1 MESNSKEEMLAIAE
15 AWRTGKKK
23 RERKPK
29 VKKIKQQDIVVKD
42 EKSAVEAV
50 LRDFFLPNGKNMP
63 NDPSVKA
70 MQQFL
75 RFTDGI
81 VAGKNVAGG
90 SLFTSNN
97 RDKHENRD
105 VYGGVYRNVARIK
118 EPIWYIK
125 TILEENKKLDIQHLE
140 RISYRLMDLTEVMPG
155 AVKRL
160 LEDPAIK
167 DNDSNFMKNVGHNVG
182 FRDFILKQF
191 QIDTER
197 HTYEMLIGMINAII
211 YKGVVSPTQYRER
224 F

>member
-23 RERKPK
+23 REHKPK

-97 RDKHENRD
+97 RDKKENRD
-105 VYGGVYRNVARIK
+105 IYGSVYHNVARIK
-118 EPIWYIK
+118 EPIWYIR
-125 TILEENKKLDIQHLE
+125 TILQENKKLDIQHLE

-160 LEDPAIK
+160 LEDPAIR
-167 DNDSNFMKNVGHNVG
+167 DNNSNFMQNIGHNVG

-191 QIDTER
+191 QTDSER
-197 HTYEMLIGMINAII
+197 HTYEMLIGMINAIV
-211 YKGVVSPTQYRER
+211 YKGENPLKYRER